1 MAEITRA
8 RRRGEKETDE
18 EGRRIVYTPS
28 ETIRCGV
35 TRTEIATM
43 MRIASELEN
52 TCSQTKDSGD
62 QWSGLNYYREGDVTR
77 RQ

>member
-1 MAEITRA
+1 
-8 RRRGEKETDE
+8 
-18 EGRRIVYTPS
+18 
-28 ETIRCGV
+28 
-35 TRTEIATM
+35 M

-62 QWSGLNYYREGDVTR
+62 EWSGLNYYREGDVTR